1 MKNYFLTFAWIV
13 LVLANAQAQ
22 TEIFEAIR
30 DGNQERFMQLVQDSK
45 NVNAS
50 IKWQENTWLYENF
63 TPLMQAVSYQREE
76 MVLELLKRK
85 AKANAKCKVVEGYEI
100 DKCEAK
106 VTGYTALHMA
116 AAKGN
121 ENIIKLLIRAGADTH
136 AEVKIKF
143 RHKECYKTKDGWF
156 VEEFVLGPQGYAE
169 TFGQNDA
176 ARIIRTAKGSKWIK
190 EPIK

>member
-1 MKNYFLTFAWIV
+1 MKKQSLIFVFFIFCTV
-13 LVLANAQAQ
+13 LYAQ

-30 DGNQERFMQLVQDSK
+30 DDNRERFMQLVQDAK
-45 NVNAS
+45 NINLS
-50 IKWQENTWLYENF
+50 IRWQEKTWVYENF

-85 AKANAKCKVVEGYEI
+85 AKVNAKCKVVEGYEI
-100 DKCEAK
+100 DKCDAK
-106 VTGYTALHMA
+106 VTGLTALHMA

-121 ENIIKLLIRAGADTH
+121 ENIVKLLLRAKADTQ
-136 AEVKIKF
+136 EKVKIKF
-143 RHKECYKTKDGWF
+143 RHQECYKTKDGWF
-156 VEEFVLGPQGYAE
+156 VEEFALGPQGYAE
-169 TFGQNDA
+169 TFGNHDI

>member
-1 MKNYFLTFAWIV
+1 MKKQVILLFFSILTFPIF
-13 LVLANAQAQ
+13 AQI
-22 TEIFEAIR
+22 EIFEAIR
-30 DGNQERFMQLVQDSK
+30 DGNQERFMQLVQDPK

-50 IKWQENTWLYENF
+50 IKWQEKTWLYENF

-85 AKANAKCKVVEGYEI
+85 AKVNAKCKVVEGYEI

-121 ENIIKLLIRAGADTH
+121 ENIIKLLLRAKADTQ
-136 AEVKIKF
+136 AKVKIKF
-143 RHKECYKTKDGWF
+143 RSANCYKTSDGWY
-156 VEEFVLGPQGYAE
+156 VEEFALGPQGYAE

-176 ARIIRTAKGSKWIK
+176 ARIIRTAKNTKWIK

>member
-1 MKNYFLTFAWIV
+1 MSFITF
-13 LVLANAQAQ
+13 AQ

-30 DGNQERFMQLVQDSK
+30 DANQERFMQLVQDPK

-50 IKWQENTWLYENF
+50 IKWQEQTWLYENF
-63 TPLMQAVSYQREE
+63 TPLMQAVSYEREE

-85 AKANAKCKVVEGYEI
+85 AKVNAKCKVLEGYEI

-106 VTGYTALHMA
+106 VKGYTALHMA

-121 ENIIKLLIRAGADTH
+121 ENIIKLLLRAGADTQ
-136 AEVKIKF
+136 VQLKIKF
-143 RHKECYKTKDGWF
+143 NSKECYKSSNDFF
-156 VEEFVLGPQGYAE
+156 VTEIVLGPQGYAE
-169 TFGQNDA
+169 TFGKADA
-176 ARIIRTAKGSKWIK
+176 ARIIRTAKSSKWIK

>member
-1 MKNYFLTFAWIV
+1 MRNHFFMLAWIV
-13 LVLANAQAQ
+13 LGLATAQAQ

-30 DGNQERFMQLVQDSK
+30 DGNQERFMQLVQDPK
-45 NVNAS
+45 NVNAKV
-50 IKWQENTWLYENF
+50 KWQEKTWLYENF

-85 AKANAKCKVVEGYEI
+85 AKVNAKCKVVEGYEI

-121 ENIIKLLIRAGADTH
+121 ENIIKLLIRAGADTR

-143 RHKECYKTKDGWF
+143 RHQKCYKTSNGWY

-169 TFGQNDA
+169 TFKQDDA